1 MTNPRRVFWI
11 FLAVLAILSAGTAVP
26 RPDAAGRSDDPLA
39 LKIDTL
45 LDKTFKA
52 GEPGAALLVKKDGR
66 VMHRKGYGTADLELG
81 IPIEPDMSFRLG
93 SITKQFTAVSIL
105 MLEETGKL
113 SVKDPI
119 EKFLPDFP
127 TQGRTIT
134 IENLLTHTSG
144 VVDYTSLAEWLP
156 LWRKDMSVSDIIGL
170 FKDKPPDF
178 APGEHWKYSNSGYI
192 LLGAI
197 IEKASGETYENFV
210 QKNIFGP
217 LGMKHSYYGSAS
229 RVLSRRIP
237 GYGRDRSGFFNA
249 PCISMTQPYAAG
261 SLLSSVDDLA
271 LWNEALLAN
280 TLVKKESLE
289 RAWAPFKLNDG
300 TSTGYGYGWS
310 ISDYQGHRLIEH
322 GGGIMGFSTYG
333 MLFPEDRALILLLT
347 NSAIEDRAP
356 APFAEKIAD
365 LVLGI
370 APKELKAVPL
380 GEKDLSPLLGVYADW
395 EKTKISIS
403 REGTKVFAQISGG
416 AKREIVA
423 LSPLEFAYTD
433 RPTRLAFE
441 KNAAAEIVGLTVRG
455 RSGMPDKFVRTAA
468 PLPSERKVAA
478 VDPKIY
484 DRYIGE
490 YTLTPEFILSVT
502 VENGTLMAQATGQP
516 KVQLFPESETSFF
529 LKVVDA
535 QVEFQVDQ
543 AGKVTGLVLTQG
555 GQKIPAK
562 KTK

>member
-1 MTNPRRVFWI
+1 MTNLRRVFFI
-11 FLAVLAILSAGTAVP
+11 SLAAILIFSAGNAARSSTA
-26 RPDAAGRSDDPLA
+26 RPGDEALAA
-39 LKIDTL
+39 KIDAL
-45 LDKTFKA
+45 LDKTFKI

-66 VMHRKGYGTADLELG
+66 VLVRRGYGTADLELG
-81 IPIEPDMSFRLG
+81 IPVEPDMSFRLG

-105 MLEETGKL
+105 ILEERGRL
-113 SVKDPI
+113 SVQDPV
-119 EKFLPDFP
+119 EKYLPDFP

-144 VVDYTSLAEWLP
+144 IVDYTSLAEWLP
-156 LWRKDMSVSDIIGL
+156 LWRKDMSVADVIAL

-197 IEKASGETYENFV
+197 IEKASGETYEDFV
-210 QKNIFGP
+210 QKNIFDP

-229 RVLSRRIP
+229 RVLPRRIP
-237 GYGRDRSGFFNA
+237 GYGRDHSGFFNA
-249 PCISMTQPYAAG
+249 PYISMTQPYAAG

-280 TLVKKESLE
+280 TLVKKESLD
-289 RAWAPFKLNDG
+289 RAWTPFKLNDG

-310 ISDYQGHRLIEH
+310 ISDDQGHRLIEH
-322 GGGIMGFSTYG
+322 GGGIMGFSTDG
-333 MLFPEDRALILLLT
+333 MLFPEDRALIVLLT

-370 APKELKAVPL
+370 APKEIKAVPL

-403 REGTKVFAQISGG
+403 REGTQVFAQTSGG

-423 LSPLEFAYTD
+423 LSPVEFAYLD
-433 RPTRLAFE
+433 RPTRLTFE
-441 KNAAAEIVGLTVRG
+441 KNAAGEIVGLTVRG
-455 RSGMPDKFVRTAA
+455 RAEMPGKFVRTAA
-468 PLPSERKVAA
+468 PLPSERKAAA
-478 VDPKIY
+478 VDPKIFG
-484 DRYIGE
+484 RYAGE
-490 YTLTPEFILSVT
+490 YTFTPDFIFTVT
-502 VENGTLMAQATGQP
+502 VEDGKLMAQATGQP
-516 KVQLFPESETSFF
+516 KVQLFPESETLYF

-535 QVEFQVDQ
+535 QVEFQVDA
-543 AGKVTGLVLTQG
+543 AGNATGLVLTQG